1 MTVRQM
7 SKQETMCETAVESYN
22 LPTAAELD
30 KMNLLQLMEIVIE
43 HARDCK
49 LSDDFFQQI
58 APVSTRLG
66 NRLQISPSQA
76 VFYSLF
82 IDNYDKWKI
91 DMQDLCNY
99 TGARIVRFAQYQ
111 EDIDVIEEKR
121 YIHRSNS
128 HNYDED
134 SGVAYE
140 VPTETLEALRKNR
153 PYAPKRKRK
162 LSFNVFMHEM
172 DKLRYTWHRCGQ
184 PYYLFAEDAITL
196 AKDNMHLKVAQ
207 RLVEQ
212 RERIDEE
219 DEWALLVSLTC
230 IEMFHSKRLELTVL
244 NRLFGDDRA
253 DMLAMIINNGIS
265 QLQRDKLIEY
275 AFVDGVVDKNSIT
288 LTRKATKQLLC
299 ENKHRY
305 GGDGSSMVEH
315 KAIAAKHLY
324 YDKKVEAQVNDLTD
338 LLSIKSF
345 KQICRRLKQHGMRQG
360 FACLFY
366 GAPGTGKT
374 ETVLQLAKQTG
385 RDIMQVDFSQLKD
398 KYVGETEKNVK
409 ALFDEYRAAAE
420 GKKVCPILLFNEAD
434 AIIGKRLDKVEHSVD
449 SMHNSIQN
457 IILQEMENF
466 EGILIATTNLETNMD
481 SAFERRFLY
490 KVRFEK
496 PTPAVRKE
504 IWKSAIPALTDG
516 AALNIAKEHDFSGGQ
531 IENIA
536 RKLLV
541 DSILYGESGNLYG
554 KVQKYCHEENIQNRK
569 ARPAIGFSHV

>member
-7 SKQETMCETAVESYN
+7 SKQETMCETALKSYN

-91 DMQDLCNY
+91 DMQALCNY

-121 YIHRSNS
+121 YIRRSNS
-128 HNYDED
+128 HNYDKD

-140 VPTETLEALRKNR
+140 VPKESLEALRKNR
-153 PYAPKRKRK
+153 PFSPKRKRK
-162 LSFNVFMHEM
+162 LSFYIFMREM
-172 DKLRYTWHRCGQ
+172 DELMRTWHSCGQ
-184 PYYLFAEDAITL
+184 PCHLFAEDAIAL

-212 RERIDEE
+212 RERIDE

-230 IEMFHSKRLELTVL
+230 FEMFHGKRLELTVL
-244 NRLFGDDRA
+244 DHLFEDFSA
-253 DMLAMIINNGIS
+253 DMLAIAIHNGRS
-265 QLQRDKLIEY
+265 HLQRAKLIEY

-299 ENKHRY
+299 EFKQRY

-324 YDKKVEAQVNDLTD
+324 YDKDVEAQVNRLTD

-398 KYVGETEKNVK
+398 MYVGETEKNVK
-409 ALFDEYRAAAE
+409 ALFDEYHAAAE
-420 GKKVCPILLFNEAD
+420 GKEVCPILLFNEAD

-490 KVRFEK
+490 KIRFEK

-541 DSILYGESGNLYG
+541 DSILYGESDNLYG

-569 ARPAIGFSHV
+569 ARPAIGFSYV

>member
-1 MTVRQM
+1 M
-7 SKQETMCETAVESYN
+7 
-22 LPTAAELD
+22 
-30 KMNLLQLMEIVIE
+30 
-43 HARDCK
+43 
-49 LSDDFFQQI
+49 
-58 APVSTRLG
+58 
-66 NRLQISPSQA
+66 QA
-76 VFYSLF
+76 
-82 IDNYDKWKI
+82 
-91 DMQDLCNY
+91 LCNY

-121 YIHRSNS
+121 YIRRSNS
-128 HNYDED
+128 HNYDKD

-140 VPTETLEALRKNR
+140 VPKESLEALRKNR
-153 PYAPKRKRK
+153 PFSPKRKRK
-162 LSFNVFMHEM
+162 LSFYIFMREM
-172 DKLRYTWHRCGQ
+172 DELMRTWHSCGQ
-184 PYYLFAEDAITL
+184 PCHLFAEDAIAL

-212 RERIDEE
+212 RERIDE

-230 IEMFHSKRLELTVL
+230 FEMFHGKRLELTVL
-244 NRLFGDDRA
+244 DHLFEDFSA
-253 DMLAMIINNGIS
+253 DMLAIAIHNGRS
-265 QLQRDKLIEY
+265 HLQRAKLIEY

-299 ENKHRY
+299 EFKQRY

-324 YDKKVEAQVNDLTD
+324 YDKEVEAQVNRLTD

-398 KYVGETEKNVK
+398 MYVGETEKNVK
-409 ALFDEYRAAAE
+409 ALFDEYHAAAE
-420 GKKVCPILLFNEAD
+420 GKEVCPILLFNEAD

-490 KVRFEK
+490 KIRFEK

-541 DSILYGESGNLYG
+541 DSILYGESDNLYG

-569 ARPAIGFSHV
+569 ARPAIGFSYV

>member
-91 DMQDLCNY
+91 DMQALCNY

-121 YIHRSNS
+121 YIRRSNS
-128 HNYDED
+128 HNYDKD

-140 VPTETLEALRKNR
+140 VPKESLEALRKNR
-153 PYAPKRKRK
+153 PFSPKRKRK
-162 LSFNVFMHEM
+162 LSFYIFMREM
-172 DKLRYTWHRCGQ
+172 DELMRTWHSCGQ
-184 PYYLFAEDAITL
+184 PCHLFAEDAIAL

-212 RERIDEE
+212 RERIDE

-230 IEMFHSKRLELTVL
+230 FEMFHGKRLELTVL
-244 NRLFGDDRA
+244 DHLFEDFSA
-253 DMLAMIINNGIS
+253 DMLAIAIHNGRS
-265 QLQRDKLIEY
+265 HLQRAKLIEY

-299 ENKHRY
+299 EFKQRY

-324 YDKKVEAQVNDLTD
+324 YDKKVEAQVNRLTD

-490 KVRFEK
+490 KIRFEK

-541 DSILYGESGNLYG
+541 DSILYGESDNLYG

-569 ARPAIGFSHV
+569 ARPAIGFSYV

>member
-7 SKQETMCETAVESYN
+7 SKQETMCETALKSYN

-91 DMQDLCNY
+91 DMQALCNY

-121 YIHRSNS
+121 YIRRSNS
-128 HNYDED
+128 HNYDKD

-140 VPTETLEALRKNR
+140 VPKESLEALRKNR
-153 PYAPKRKRK
+153 PFSPKRKRK
-162 LSFNVFMHEM
+162 LSFYIFMREM
-172 DKLRYTWHRCGQ
+172 DELMRTWHSCGQ
-184 PYYLFAEDAITL
+184 PCHLFAEDAIAL

-212 RERIDEE
+212 RERIDE

-230 IEMFHSKRLELTVL
+230 FEMFHGKRLELTVL
-244 NRLFGDDRA
+244 DHLFEDFSA
-253 DMLAMIINNGIS
+253 DMLAIAIHNGRS
-265 QLQRDKLIEY
+265 HLQRAKLIEY

-299 ENKHRY
+299 EFKQRY

-324 YDKKVEAQVNDLTD
+324 YDKEVEAQVNRLTD

-398 KYVGETEKNVK
+398 MYVGETEKNVK
-409 ALFDEYRAAAE
+409 ALFDEYHAAAE
-420 GKKVCPILLFNEAD
+420 GKEVCPILLFNEAD

-466 EGILIATTNLETNMD
+466 EGIIIATTNLETNMD

-490 KVRFEK
+490 KIRFEK

-541 DSILYGESGNLYG
+541 DSILYGESDNLYG

-569 ARPAIGFSHV
+569 ARPAIGFSYV

>member
-7 SKQETMCETAVESYN
+7 SKQETMCETALKSYN

-91 DMQDLCNY
+91 DMQALCNY

-121 YIHRSNS
+121 YIRRSNS
-128 HNYDED
+128 HNYDKD

-140 VPTETLEALRKNR
+140 VPKESLEALRKNR
-153 PYAPKRKRK
+153 PFSPKRKRK
-162 LSFNVFMHEM
+162 LSFYIFMREM
-172 DKLRYTWHRCGQ
+172 DELMRTWHSCGQ
-184 PYYLFAEDAITL
+184 PCHLFAEDAIAL

-212 RERIDEE
+212 RERIDE

-230 IEMFHSKRLELTVL
+230 FEMFHGKRLELTVL
-244 NRLFGDDRA
+244 DHLFEDFSA
-253 DMLAMIINNGIS
+253 DMLAIAIHNGRS
-265 QLQRDKLIEY
+265 HLQRAKLIEY

-299 ENKHRY
+299 EFKQRY

-324 YDKKVEAQVNDLTD
+324 YDKEVEAQVNRLTD

-398 KYVGETEKNVK
+398 MYVGETEKNVK
-409 ALFDEYRAAAE
+409 ALFDEYHAAAE
-420 GKKVCPILLFNEAD
+420 GKEVCPILLFNEAD
-434 AIIGKRLDKVEHSVD
+434 ALIGKRLDKVEHSVV

-466 EGILIATTNLETNMD
+466 EGIIIATTNLETNMD

-490 KVRFEK
+490 KIRFEK

-541 DSILYGESGNLYG
+541 DSILYGESDNLYG

-569 ARPAIGFSHV
+569 ARPAIGFSYV

>member
-121 YIHRSNS
+121 YIRRSNS

-140 VPTETLEALRKNR
+140 VPTESLEALRKNR

-162 LSFNVFMHEM
+162 LSFNVFMREM
-172 DKLRYTWHRCGQ
+172 DELMRTWHSCGQ
-184 PYYLFAEDAITL
+184 PCHLFAEDAIAL

-207 RLVEQ
+207 RLVEH
-212 RERIDEE
+212 RERIDE

-230 IEMFHSKRLELTVL
+230 FEMFHGKLLELTTL
-244 NRLFGDDRA
+244 DQLFDDDSA
-253 DMLAMIINNGIS
+253 SMLTMDIDNGMS
-265 QLQRDKLIEY
+265 QLQRAKLIEY

-299 ENKHRY
+299 EVKQRY

-324 YDKKVEAQVNDLTD
+324 YDKKVEAQVNRLTD

-345 KQICRRLKQHGMRQG
+345 KQICRRLKQHDMRQG

-490 KVRFEK
+490 KIRFEK

-504 IWKSAIPALTDG
+504 IWKSAIPTLTDG

-541 DSILYGESGNLYG
+541 DSILYGESDNLYG

-569 ARPAIGFSHV
+569 ARPAIGFSYV

>member
-7 SKQETMCETAVESYN
+7 SKQDTMCETALKSYN

-91 DMQDLCNY
+91 DMQALCNY

-121 YIHRSNS
+121 YIRRSNS
-128 HNYDED
+128 HNYDKD

-140 VPTETLEALRKNR
+140 VPKESLEALRKNR
-153 PYAPKRKRK
+153 PFSPKRKRK
-162 LSFNVFMHEM
+162 LSFYIFMREM
-172 DKLRYTWHRCGQ
+172 DELMRTWHSCGQ
-184 PYYLFAEDAITL
+184 PCHLFAEDAIAL

-212 RERIDEE
+212 RERIDE

-230 IEMFHSKRLELTVL
+230 FEMFHGKRLELTVL
-244 NRLFGDDRA
+244 DHLFEDFSA
-253 DMLAMIINNGIS
+253 DMLAIAIHNGRS
-265 QLQRDKLIEY
+265 HLQRAKLIEY

-299 ENKHRY
+299 EFKQRY

-324 YDKKVEAQVNDLTD
+324 YDKEVEAQVNRLTD

-398 KYVGETEKNVK
+398 MYVGETEKNVK
-409 ALFDEYRAAAE
+409 ALFDEYHAAAE
-420 GKKVCPILLFNEAD
+420 GKEVCPILLFNEAD

-490 KVRFEK
+490 KIRFEK

-541 DSILYGESGNLYG
+541 DSILYGESDNLYG

-569 ARPAIGFSHV
+569 ARPAIGFSYV

>member
-7 SKQETMCETAVESYN
+7 SKQETMCETALKSYN

-91 DMQDLCNY
+91 DMQALCNY

-121 YIHRSNS
+121 YIRRSNS
-128 HNYDED
+128 HNYDKD

-140 VPTETLEALRKNR
+140 VPKESLEALRKNR
-153 PYAPKRKRK
+153 PFSPKRKRK
-162 LSFNVFMHEM
+162 LSFYIFMREM
-172 DKLRYTWHRCGQ
+172 DELMRTWHSCGQ
-184 PYYLFAEDAITL
+184 PCHLFAEDAIAL

-212 RERIDEE
+212 RERIDE

-230 IEMFHSKRLELTVL
+230 FEMFHGKRLELTVL
-244 NRLFGDDRA
+244 DHLFEDFSA
-253 DMLAMIINNGIS
+253 DMLAIAIHNGRS
-265 QLQRDKLIEY
+265 HLQRPKLIEY

-299 ENKHRY
+299 EFKQRY

-324 YDKKVEAQVNDLTD
+324 YDKEVEAQVNRLTD

-398 KYVGETEKNVK
+398 MYVGETEKNVK
-409 ALFDEYRAAAE
+409 ALFDEYHAAAE
-420 GKKVCPILLFNEAD
+420 GKEVCPILLFNEAD

-490 KVRFEK
+490 KIRFEK

-541 DSILYGESGNLYG
+541 DSILYGESDNLYG

-569 ARPAIGFSHV
+569 ARPAIGFSYV